1 MGAAISVTL
10 PTLQG
15 LEHVLGAL
23 RTSALPLDGSTAS
36 AQRQK
41 LHMTPTP
48 PSLLRRIAIAVGS
61 FFSIVARP
69 DLAAQVD
76 ALRRGVSVPV
86 APKPVEPAPVL
97 VTPASVAPPPPP
109 PAPVAPPMASETAA
123 LQLLGLLQRE
133 ARFVDFVQEDV
144 VSYTDAEVG
153 AAARV
158 VHEGCRKVLGAHFSI
173 APVRS
178 EPEGSRVTL
187 AAGFDAT
194 EVRLTGNVVGQA
206 PFTGTLG
213 HRGWRVT
220 EARLPQ
226 LTDEKAAAI
235 LAQAEVEL

>member
-1 MGAAISVTL
+1 MN
-10 PTLQG
+10 Q
-15 LEHVLGAL
+15 
-23 RTSALPLDGSTAS
+23 
-36 AQRQK
+36 
-41 LHMTPTP
+41 TP
-48 PSLLRRIAIAVGS
+48 PSFLSRIAIAIGS
-61 FFSIVARP
+61 FFAILGNARLAS
-69 DLAAQVD
+69 DITRLRGGEVLAAD
-76 ALRRGVSVPV
+76 VPPV
-86 APKPVEPAPVL
+86 PPKEVRIEVL
-97 VTPASVAPPPPP
+97 VEKIVEKVVEKRVDTSAQ
-109 PAPVAPPMASETAA
+109 
-123 LQLLGLLQRE
+123 QLLGLLQRE

-144 VSYTDAEVG
+144 VGYTDAEVG

-194 EVRLTGNVVGQA
+194 AVRLTGNVVGQA

-226 LTDEKAAAI
+226 LTDDKAAAI